1 MLLSQKQSVV
11 SGFQFA
17 LSEIRKHSVT
27 ADMPYPT
34 FLSIRACDPQ

>member
-17 LSEIRKHSVT
+17 LSEIKKSVT
-27 ADMPYPT
+27 AD
-34 FLSIRACDPQ
+34 IRRGR